1 MKRFLKVIPCLLL
14 ALVMVIAA
22 VGCSYKR
29 PGDTTEEV
37 KYTVNFDI
45 PASTQ
50 TTIKVL
56 IPDDEYE
63 RKIMNALIA
72 GFNQKYPLIE
82 VQINTLTIDRY
93 NTVVFQQSQAGI
105 LADIIWTNSSNFYFL
120 ISNGISLNLNRF
132 IEQGTQ
138 AGVFNYEAD
147 FTSDFKAMG
156 TVGENRY
163 AIPRSID
170 SIVCFYNKEILEKA
184 GADMTLIQDGWTW
197 DDFLTICESVRNFYD
212 TTTDS
217 DYNNREFYP
226 VDANLTWES
235 VAYPIIKSLGGEV
248 LNENGEFAL
257 TKEKSDEIVAFVK
270 KLVDKRY
277 VAGEN
282 SSQSSFES
290 GTGALYFQS
299 TSIDKLYNKASL
311 INKITKKPKFD
322 VVSFPLI
329 NGENSVIG
337 NGIAGYALNK
347 ATASDQTKL
356 DASAAFLAYLMS
368 YDGQQKVAS
377 DGGLNLPSIRSDLSI
392 ENPEANWHKQYGAS
406 FNMEAYL
413 WGSEYK
419 MGLPFLADTK
429 PEFTSGI
436 VNAMNT
442 YVGAYALKETADT
455 AYNLFKGEV
464 QDVFNSIV

>member
-14 ALVMVIAA
+14 ALVMVVAA

-37 KYTVNFDI
+37 KYTVNFDL
-45 PASTQ
+45 PASTK

-105 LADIIWTNSSNFYFL
+105 LADIIWTNSSNYYFL
-120 ISNGISLNLNRF
+120 ISNGISLNLNQF

-138 AGVFNYEAD
+138 AGVFNYETD
-147 FTSDFKAMG
+147 FTSDFKEMG
-156 TVGENRY
+156 MVGENRY

-170 SIVCFYNKEILEKA
+170 SVVCFYNKEILEKA

-197 DDFLTICESVRNFYD
+197 DDFLTICKSVRNFYD

-270 KLVDKRY
+270 ELVDKRY

-299 TSIDKLYNKASL
+299 TAIDKLYNKASL
-311 INKITKKPKFD
+311 VNQATKESKFD

-329 NGENSVIG
+329 NGESSVIG
-337 NGIAGYALNK
+337 NGFAGYAMNK

-377 DGGLNLPSIRSDLSI
+377 DGGLTLPSIRSDLSI
-392 ENPEANWHKQYGAS
+392 ENPEANWHKTYSAS
-406 FNMEAYL
+406 FNMEAYV
-413 WGSEYK
+413 WGSQYK
-419 MGLPFLADTK
+419 MGLPFLANTK
-429 PEFTSGI
+429 AEFTSGI

>member
-14 ALVMVIAA
+14 ALVMVVAA

-37 KYTVNFDI
+37 KYTVNFDL
-45 PASTQ
+45 PASTK

-105 LADIIWTNSSNFYFL
+105 LADIIWTNSSNYYFL
-120 ISNGISLNLNRF
+120 ISNGISLNLNQF
-132 IEQGTQ
+132 MEQGTQ
-138 AGVFNYEAD
+138 AGVFNTETD
-147 FTSDFKAMG
+147 FTSDFNEMG
-156 TVGENRY
+156 VVGENRY

-170 SIVCFYNKEILEKA
+170 SVVCFYNKEILEKA
-184 GADMTLIQDGWTW
+184 GADMSLVRDGWTW
-197 DDFLTICESVRNFYD
+197 DDFLTIFESVRNFYD
-212 TTTDS
+212 TTSDS
-217 DYNNREFYP
+217 AYKNSEFYP

-248 LNENGEFAL
+248 LDENGEFAL

-270 KLVDKRY
+270 ELVDKRY

-299 TSIDKLYNKASL
+299 TAIDKLYNKASL
-311 INKITKKPKFD
+311 VNQTTKESKFD

-329 NGENSVIG
+329 NGESSVIG
-337 NGIAGYALNK
+337 NGFAGYALNK

-377 DGGLNLPSIRSDLSI
+377 DGGLTLPSIRSDLSI
-392 ENPEANWHKQYGAS
+392 DNPDANWHKTYSAS
-406 FNMEAYL
+406 FNMEAYV
-413 WGSEYK
+413 WGSKYK
-419 MGLPFLADTK
+419 MGLPFLANTK
-429 PEFTSGI
+429 AEFTSGI

>member
-120 ISNGISLNLNRF
+120 ISNGISLNLNQF

-138 AGVFNYEAD
+138 AGVFNYETD
-147 FTSDFKAMG
+147 FSSDFKEMG

-170 SIVCFYNKEILEKA
+170 SMVCFYNKEILEKA

-277 VAGEN
+277 VAVEN
-282 SSQSSFES
+282 SGQSSFES

-311 INKITKKPKFD
+311 INKITKNPNLT
-322 VVSFPLI
+322 S
-329 NGENSVIG
+329 
-337 NGIAGYALNK
+337 
-347 ATASDQTKL
+347 
-356 DASAAFLAYLMS
+356 YLS
-368 YDGQQKVAS
+368 
-377 DGGLNLPSIRSDLSI
+377 L
-392 ENPEANWHKQYGAS
+392 
-406 FNMEAYL
+406 
-413 WGSEYK
+413 
-419 MGLPFLADTK
+419 
-429 PEFTSGI
+429 
-436 VNAMNT
+436 
-442 YVGAYALKETADT
+442 
-455 AYNLFKGEV
+455 
-464 QDVFNSIV
+464 

>member
-14 ALVMVIAA
+14 ALVMVVAA

-37 KYTVNFDI
+37 KYTVNFDL
-45 PASTQ
+45 PASTK

-105 LADIIWTNSSNFYFL
+105 LADIIWTNSSNYYFL
-120 ISNGISLNLNRF
+120 ISNGISLNLNQF
-132 IEQGTQ
+132 MEQGTQ
-138 AGVFNYEAD
+138 AGVFNTETD
-147 FTSDFKAMG
+147 FTSDFNEMG
-156 TVGENRY
+156 VVGENRY

-170 SIVCFYNKEILEKA
+170 SVVCFYNKEILEKA
-184 GADMTLIQDGWTW
+184 GADMSLVRDGWTW

-212 TTTDS
+212 TTSDS
-217 DYNNREFYP
+217 AYKNSEFYP

-248 LNENGEFAL
+248 LDENGEFAL

-270 KLVDKRY
+270 ELVDKRY

-299 TSIDKLYNKASL
+299 TAIDKLYNKASL
-311 INKITKKPKFD
+311 VNQTTKESKFD

-329 NGENSVIG
+329 NGESSVIG
-337 NGIAGYALNK
+337 NGFAGYALNK

-368 YDGQQKVAS
+368 YDGQQKVTS
-377 DGGLNLPSIRSDLSI
+377 DGGLTLPSIRSDLSI
-392 ENPEANWHKQYGAS
+392 DNPDANWRKTYSAS
-406 FNMEAYL
+406 FNMEAYV
-413 WGSEYK
+413 WGSKYK
-419 MGLPFLADTK
+419 MGLPFLANTK
-429 PEFTSGI
+429 AEFTSGI

>member
-14 ALVMVIAA
+14 ALVMVVAA

-29 PGDTTEEV
+29 PGDATEEV
-37 KYTVNFDI
+37 KYTINFDL
-45 PASTQ
+45 PASTK

-72 GFNQKYPLIE
+72 GFNQKYPLID

-93 NTVVFQQSQAGI
+93 NTVVFQQSQAEI
-105 LADIIWTNSSNFYFL
+105 LADIVWTNSSNYYFL
-120 ISNGISLNLNRF
+120 ISNGISLNLNQY

-138 AGVFNYEAD
+138 AGVFNYETD
-147 FTSDFKAMG
+147 FSSDFKEMG
-156 TVGENRY
+156 VVGENRY

-170 SIVCFYNKEILEKA
+170 SVVCFYNKEILEKA
-184 GADMTLIQDGWTW
+184 GADMSLVKDGWTW
-197 DDFLTICESVRNFYD
+197 NDFLTICESVRNFYD
-212 TTTDS
+212 TTS
-217 DYNNREFYP
+217 DPDFNNKEFYP

-257 TKEKSDEIVAFVK
+257 TKEKSDEIVAFIK
-270 KLVDKRY
+270 NLVDNKY

-299 TSIDKLYNKASL
+299 TAIDKLYNKASL
-311 INKITKKPKFD
+311 VNQATKESKFD

-329 NGENSVIG
+329 NGESSVIG
-337 NGIAGYALNK
+337 NGFAGYAMNK

-377 DGGLNLPSIRSDLSI
+377 DGGLTLPSIRSDLSI
-392 ENPEANWHKQYGAS
+392 DNAEANWHKQYSAS
-406 FNMEAYL
+406 FNMEAYV
-413 WGSEYK
+413 WGADYK

-429 PEFTSGI
+429 AEFTSGI